1 MTTKLDT
8 LRTSVQASVQAMAD
22 CKAIPGESVKAV
34 WSDTNQKEL
43 EPVLMGS
50 LLKFEPPGR
59 GKFYATV
66 ATSGEVVFGTGPGER
81 TKLAI
86 SKSGGTM
93 PIAKLMIT
101 ELEAAGLSHCILGI
115 FSDAAGAGS
124 NAGSVTVGGLPT
136 TLTPVC
142 AGRGGPS
149 TP

>member
-1 MTTKLDT
+1 M
-8 LRTSVQASVQAMAD
+8 QAAVQAMAD
-22 CKAIPGESVKAV
+22 CEIIPGESVKAV
-34 WSDTNQKEL
+34 WSESDTSNQKEL

-93 PIAKLMIT
+93 PIAKLNVYTYRFRSTAVRHKSASQI
-101 ELEAAGLSHCILGI
+101 GVW
-115 FSDAAGAGS
+115 FRS
-124 NAGSVTVGGLPT
+124 NFASLASRQRSWRPI
-136 TLTPVC
+136 
-142 AGRGGPS
+142 
-149 TP
+149 

>member
-1 MTTKLDT
+1 MMTSKLDT
-8 LRTSVQASVQAMAD
+8 LRTSVQAAVQAMAD
-22 CKAIPGESVKAV
+22 CEIIPGESVKAV
-34 WSDTNQKEL
+34 WSDTSNQKEL

-93 PIAKLMIT
+93 PIAKY
-101 ELEAAGLSHCILGI
+101 S
-115 FSDAAGAGS
+115 
-124 NAGSVTVGGLPT
+124 
-136 TLTPVC
+136 
-142 AGRGGPS
+142 
-149 TP
+149 